1 MKTSKKE
8 VIINHSA
15 KKLYDIVLDIE
26 KYPEFIPWCSEVRI
40 ISKTNKKIISDLLIK
55 YKYFKKTF
63 TSDVRFDPNSLII
76 DVIYVEG
83 PLKNLQNQW
92 KFEIMQ
98 DKKTR
103 VHFLI
108 KFEFNNF
115 IYQKISEIFFDLIEN
130 EMIKSFKKRADE
142 VLN

>member
-1 MKTSKKE
+1 MSGL
-8 VIINHSA
+8 IIG
-15 KKLYDIVLDIE
+15 
-26 KYPEFIPWCSEVRI
+26 
-40 ISKTNKKIISDLLIK
+40 DLLIK

-63 TSDVRFDPNSLII
+63 TSDVRFDPNSLVI

-130 EMIKSFKKRADE
+130 EIIKSFKKRADE

>member
-76 DVIYVEG
+76 NVNYIEG

-92 KFEIMQ
+92 RFEIMQ

>member
-15 KKLYDIVLDIE
+15 KSLYGIVLDIE

-40 ISKTNKKIISDLLIK
+40 ISKTNKKIIGDLLIK

-76 DVIYVEG
+76 DVIYIEG